1 MLNNQKKVK
10 MSKEI
15 LFASGNINK
24 IKEIQAML
32 GDLYCVKGLKD
43 IGFTEEIEENAPTL
57 EGNASIK
64 SKYLFEKLG
73 CDCFSDDTGL
83 EVEILDNEP
92 GVRSARYAGEGKNSE
107 DNMDLLL
114 KKLEGATNRNA
125 QFRTVIS
132 LILDGKEYFF
142 EGIVEGTINTERRGA
157 EGFGYDPIFTPK
169 GFGRTFAEMSS
180 EEKNSM
186 SHRGRAVEKLVNF
199 LKNIEK

>member
-1 MLNNQKKVK
+1 

-24 IKEIQAML
+24 IKEIQEIL
-32 GDLYCVKGLKD
+32 GGGYIVKGLKD
-43 IGFTEEIEENAPTL
+43 IGFTGEIVEDAPTL

-64 SKYLFEKLG
+64 SKYLFERLG

-83 EVEILDNEP
+83 EVEALNNAP
-92 GVRSARYAGEGKNSE
+92 GVYSARYAGEGNNAE
-107 DNMDLLL
+107 NNMNLLL
-114 KKLEGATNRNA
+114 KNLEGETNRKA

-142 EGIVEGTINTERRGA
+142 EGIVKGTINTELHGD
-157 EGFGYDPIFTPK
+157 EGFGYDPIFTPE
-169 GFGRTFAEMSS
+169 GFDRTFAQMSS

-186 SHRGRAVEKLVNF
+186 SHRGRAIEKLVDF
-199 LKNIEK
+199 LKNI